1 MARLD
6 LYRLPGMEGYLLE
19 VQADLM
25 AILSTTVVA
34 PLLPLA
40 SAPKPITRLNPIF
53 DVNGGR
59 YVMVTQSLSA
69 VARKELGGIVATIDR
84 RHEYDV
90 TNALDML
97 LSGS

>member
-6 LYRLPGMEGYLLE
+6 LYRLQGMAGYLLD

-25 AILSTTVVA
+25 SILSTTVVV

-53 DVNGGR
+53 EVNGER

-69 VARKELGGIVATIDR
+69 VARKELGAPVGAIDR
-84 RHEYDV
+84 RHEYDA